1 MTILTRYILSEFLK
15 VFLIALAGMS
25 VLMLIVGLAQEAIR
39 QGLGPQPI
47 LRLIPYAVPNA
58 LRFAVPGTML
68 FAACSLFGRMSA
80 NNEVVA
86 LKSLGIS
93 PLRIITPALTL
104 AFLISLVAVWLNDVA
119 VSWGRIGMERVV
131 LHSVEQIIYG
141 MLRSQRSYS
150 TRRFSV
156 NVKDVQDRTLLR
168 PMIAFHAD
176 GDQPPIMLT
185 ADQAEL
191 RLNVEQGIL
200 SILLT
205 DGEVTV
211 GDQLSMVFPH
221 TIEREIPLREA
232 SRRGSVAT
240 SPSNY
245 PMWSLAPSI
254 EEQQDRIEK
263 LRRELA
269 LDATSALVL
278 GELPVL
284 SDPDWESR
292 LEQLASA
299 KERLHRLQ
307 TEPWRRW
314 ANGFSCLFF
323 VFVGAPLAIR
333 MRNADIWTTFAT
345 VFLPI
350 LLIYYPLLAYG
361 VDRSKAGDVAPIL
374 VWMGNLFL
382 GGLGLWLLRQTIRY

>member
-1 MTILTRYILSEFLK
+1 MTIITRYILGEFLK

-80 NNEVVA
+80 TNEVVA

-93 PLRIITPALTL
+93 PLKIITPALTL

-156 NVKDVQDRTLLR
+156 NVKDVQDRKLLR
-168 PMIAFHAD
+168 PMICFHSE

-185 ADQAEL
+185 AHEAEL
-191 RLNVEQGIL
+191 RLNAEQGIL

-211 GDQLSMVFPH
+211 GDQLSMVFPD
-221 TIEREIPLREA
+221 TLEREVPLREA
-232 SRRGSVAT
+232 SRRGSATT

-254 EEQQDRIEK
+254 ERQQDQIEE

-269 LDATSALVL
+269 LEATAALVL
-278 GELPVL
+278 GDLQALSEPV
-284 SDPDWESR
+284 WEER
-292 LEQLASA
+292 HEHLDSA
-299 KERLHRLQ
+299 YERLHRLR

-323 VFVGAPLAIR
+323 VFVGAPMAIR

-361 VDRSKAGDVAPIL
+361 VDRAKAGDAVPIV

-382 GGLGLWLLRQTIRY
+382 GVLGLWLLRQTIRY